1 MTCQHKPKEEPLLNC
16 YVNDVADIARSYPM
30 TPEAED
36 AQLIAL
42 MRHLDALDEVCPEPY
57 EEVLGK
63 LIGALTTISLRIS
76 FHRKR
81 GTSESVNER
90 CLTRSDQKFIRDLL
104 AEIEPHLDSE
114 GLGIV
119 RQARSTLQLF
129 RGGES

>member
-1 MTCQHKPKEEPLLNC
+1 MTCQHKPKEEPLRNC
-16 YVNDVADIARSYPM
+16 YVNDVAGIARRYPM
-30 TPEAED
+30 PPEAED

-42 MRHLDALDEVCPEPY
+42 MRHLDALDEVCPEPH
-57 EEVLGK
+57 EEALGK

-90 CLTRSDQKFIRDLL
+90 SLTHRDQKFIRDLL
-104 AEIEPHLDSE
+104 VEIEPHLDSE
-114 GLGIV
+114 GLGIA